1 MVKFLIIIIM
11 SSLPFYPFFMLYTVF
26 GKAKGREGTGRERG
40 RGKRGERRGKRKDK
54 GESGPLTLS
63 HIEGKEF

>member
-26 GKAKGREGTGRERG
+26 GKAKGREEKGKGGREG
-40 RGKRGERRGKRKDK
+40 RG
-54 GESGPLTLS
+54 
-63 HIEGKEF
+63 EGR